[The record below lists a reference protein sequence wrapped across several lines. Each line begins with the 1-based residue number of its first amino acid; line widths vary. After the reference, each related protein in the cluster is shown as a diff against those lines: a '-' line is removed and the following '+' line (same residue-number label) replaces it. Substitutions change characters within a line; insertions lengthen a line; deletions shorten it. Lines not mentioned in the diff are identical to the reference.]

1 MPTTGRPQRERGDLL
16 DLDDALRPSG
26 RILEAGTALLR
37 AFEDLAVARTEHDST
52 TLDLLLRLRLAP
64 EHRLRGIDL
73 CRQLRKSPSHVS
85 RMLDRAE
92 HCGLVKRRPDPED
105 RRAQRITL
113 TDAGEEAVDAYVPH
127 LVEVPNQT
135 IYATLTSDEIET
147 LVELLARVT
156 SSAHQLLERQ

>member
-1 MPTTGRPQRERGDLL
+1 MPTSDRAQQERGVLL
-16 DLDDALRPSG
+16 DLQDALRPSG
-26 RILEAGTALLR
+26 RILQAATALLR
-37 AFEDLAVARTEHDST
+37 ALEDLAVARTEHDST

-85 RMLDRAE
+85 RTLDRAE
-92 HCGLVKRRPDPED
+92 DCGLVKRQPDPED

-127 LVEVPNQT
+127 LVEVLNQT

>member
-1 MPTTGRPQRERGDLL
+1 MPTSGRPQQERGDLL
-16 DLDDALRPSG
+16 DLDNALRPSG
-26 RILEAGTALLR
+26 RILETGTALLR
-37 AFEDLAVARTEHDST
+37 AFEDLAVAKTEHDST

-85 RMLDRAE
+85 RMIDRAE
-92 HCGLVKRRPDPED
+92 HHGLVKRQPDPED

-113 TDAGEEAVDAYVPH
+113 TALGEQAVDAYIPH
-127 LVEVPNQT
+127 LVEVLNQT
-135 IYATLTSDEIET
+135 IYAALTNNEIET
-147 LVELLARVT
+147 LIDLLARVT

>member
-1 MPTTGRPQRERGDLL
+1 MATSGRAQEDRADLL
-16 DLDDALRPSG
+16 DLQDVLQPSG
-26 RILEAGTALLR
+26 RIFQAGTALLR
-37 AFEDLAVARTEHDST
+37 AFEDHAVAKTEHDST

-64 EHRLRGIDL
+64 EHQLRGIDL

-85 RMLDRAE
+85 RMIDRAE
-92 HCGLVKRRPDPED
+92 HRGLVERQPDPED
-105 RRAQRITL
+105 RRAQQITL
-113 TDAGEEAVDAYVPH
+113 TALGEEAVDAYVPH
-127 LVEVPNQT
+127 LVEVLNQT